1 MLRGGCRYLQTCFQ
15 NIFKIQVYL
24 HRIILQQIKKFF
36 IKHTR
41 KLELMMLWILI
52 GVIQFTKILG
62 FAGDYELQE
71 GRMPIG
77 GSI

>member
-1 MLRGGCRYLQTCFQ
+1 M
-15 NIFKIQVYL
+15 
-24 HRIILQQIKKFF
+24 QQIKKFF